1 MSHFERDLA
10 WIRRHMPLTRAQ
22 LTSLPAVDEVRL
34 ACSIHLE
41 PKMTPVIETVL
52 ERGAAVF
59 LTSCNRTTVR
69 DDMVD
74 YLVSRGAEAHAWN
87 GMSSSDEDDADAK
100 AIDWKP
106 THLCEMGA
114 ALTSALVQRADAPPV
129 RASLEATGSGIT
141 RLETL
146 VADERELRFPIFNW
160 DDLPIKEGLHNRYLV
175 GLSTWQTF
183 SERTRLSLHGKRV
196 VVVGFGLVGHGIAES
211 ARAFGGTVSVAERDA
226 ARLLQARYAGFEAG
240 SFEDLAPRADVIV
253 TATGVKHVLNASH
266 FPLLKDGA
274 FLMNVGHNPDE
285 IEVDALPTRN
295 EAVPFVEEIS
305 LDKPERTIYL
315 LAGGSMANLTA
326 GRGDTL
332 NAFDLTLATMVAGL
346 GFIFTDEAQS
356 YPPGVTALP
365 EHVWQPV
372 ADQAVVGVT
381 RDK

>member
-1 MSHFERDLA
+1 MTPPQTSHFERDLA

-22 LTSLPAVDEVRL
+22 LASLPSLDGVRL

-41 PKMTPVIETVL
+41 PKMTSVVETVL

-69 DDMVD
+69 NEMVQ

-87 GMSSSDEDDADAK
+87 GMSSTDEDDAGAI

-114 ALTSALVQRADAPPV
+114 ALTSTIVQREDAPPV
-129 RASLEATGSGIT
+129 RASLEATGSGIS
-141 RLETL
+141 RLDKL
-146 VADERELRFPIFNW
+146 VAEGHELSFPIFNW

-183 SERTRLSLHGKRV
+183 TERTRLSLHRKRV

-226 ARLLQARYAGFEAG
+226 ARLLQARYAGFETG
-240 SFEDLAPRADVIV
+240 TLEDLAPEADVIV
-253 TATGVKHVLNASH
+253 TATGVGNVINMSH

-274 FLMNVGHNPDE
+274 FLVNVGHNPDE
-285 IEVDALPTRN
+285 IDVEALPKRS
-295 EAVPFVEEIS
+295 EAVPFVEEVS
-305 LDKPERTIYL
+305 LDEPQRTIYL
-315 LAGGSMANLTA
+315 FAGGSMANLTA
-326 GRGDTL
+326 GQGDSL

-346 GFIFTDEAQS
+346 GFIFTEEAVS
-356 YPPGVTALP
+356 YPPGVTVLP
-365 EHVWQPV
+365 KHVWQPV
-372 ADQAVVGVT
+372 ADQAASE
-381 RDK
+381 